1 MDSVHGPRGL
11 GGAAPKIAIGAA
23 IAAVLMSLLAVIVVS
38 TRGGAAGGAAGA
50 GGTREGDASA
60 SAGEGAEGEGA
71 GAAVVPPPSGKRIAA
86 TDVLRLRRDVVVVV
100 RDAGKALGVRVT
112 DEELRQALDLG
123 PDDVITAISGRA
135 IEREYDLF
143 DVMLAVKRLRAQALY
158 VDLLREGKPLLVRW
172 QLDGDLQT
180 ARAPDPADPRG
191 LGSGGSLG
199 TGGVLGPNPFMPVT
213 PDPLV
218 DTIKKLDDLSYEVPR
233 ATIEK
238 VFTSPAAYARVART
252 LPARRTT
259 GFQVFL
265 IRPGS
270 IVAAIGLSSGD
281 TIRAINGNA
290 VNSIDE
296 VIELYPQIK
305 DAAEWRVDL
314 DRRGKP
320 ALLKIAIK

>member
-1 MDSVHGPRGL
+1 MDSVHEPRGL
-11 GGAAPKIAIGAA
+11 GGTAPKVAIVAA
-23 IAAVLMSLLAVIVVS
+23 IVAVLMSLLAVIVVS
-38 TRGGAAGGAAGA
+38 TRGGAAGAAE
-50 GGTREGDASA
+50 GGA
-60 SAGEGAEGEGA
+60 SAGAAREGE
-71 GAAVVPPPSGKRIAA
+71 GAAVVPPPGGKRVAA

-100 RDAGKALGVRVT
+100 RDAGKSLGVRVT

-123 PDDVITAISGRA
+123 PDDVITAISGRP

-158 VDLLREGKPLLVRW
+158 VELLREGKPLLVRW

-180 ARAPDPADPRG
+180 ARAPDPPDPRG
-191 LGSGGSLG
+191 SG
-199 TGGVLGPNPFMPVT
+199 TGTSLGPNPFMPVT

-233 ATIEK
+233 ATIER
-238 VFTSPAAYARVART
+238 VFASPSAYTRAART

-270 IVAAIGLSSGD
+270 IVAAIGLASGD

-296 VIELYPQIK
+296 VLELYPQIK